1 MKQPCF
7 GAETRVPVTIL
18 TGYLGAGK
26 TTLLNRILSEQHG
39 LRIAVIV
46 NEFGELGIDHQ
57 LIVATDESIVEM
69 SNGCL
74 CCTVRADLI
83 GALGRI
89 LAQGRAWDRVIIET
103 TGLADPGPVIQSF
116 LLDAVLKRTTELDAI
131 VTVVDAKHIAAHFA
145 APEAEEQIAFA
156 DVIVLN
162 KLDLVNPDELEQ
174 VERRIRM
181 SNPLARLH
189 RASHC
194 ELPIASVLGLS
205 AFDLSRV
212 LRVDP
217 ALLDDVPHEHDSS
230 VEAVCLNLPGTIDD
244 RRLNRWLLELVAQRG
259 PDLFRLK
266 GILNVNDERRRFV
279 VQGVHML
286 LDGRPGLPWQH
297 GEERM
302 NQLVFIG
309 RRLDRAELERGFR
322 DCFKAPLRPAA
333 TSGAEKSIALQE
345 GGSP

>member
-1 MKQPCF
+1 MTVSK
-7 GAETRVPVTIL
+7 ARVPVTIL

-57 LIVATDESIVEM
+57 LIVATDESVVEM

-74 CCTVRADLI
+74 CCTVREDLI

-89 LAQGRAWDRVIIET
+89 LDQERGCDRVIIET

-116 LLDAVLKRTTELDAI
+116 LLDAALKRATELDAI
-131 VTVVDAKHIAAHFA
+131 VTVVDAKHIAAHWH

-162 KLDLVNPDELEQ
+162 KLDLVNPGELEQ
-174 VERRIRM
+174 VERRIRTL
-181 SNPLARLH
+181 NPLAPIH
-189 RASHC
+189 RTSHG
-194 ELPIASVLGLS
+194 ELPIASVLGLC

-212 LRVDP
+212 LKVDP
-217 ALLDDVPHEHDSS
+217 TLLDDVPHEHDGS
-230 VEAVCLNLPGTIDD
+230 VEATCFNLPGTIDD
-244 RRLNRWLLELVAQRG
+244 RRLNRWLLELVAKSG
-259 PDLFRLK
+259 PDIFRLK

-286 LDGRPGLPWQH
+286 LDGRPGLPWQD

-309 RRLDRAELERGFR
+309 RRLDRATLERGFR
-322 DCFKAPLRPAA
+322 DCFKAPSIFGATRRPE
-333 TSGAEKSIALQE
+333 SSMALEQ